1 MVARQEL
8 SDLIRAMARQ
18 DWGSVDRHLA
28 ELNRLGWAGGS
39 QTIGAA
45 FAIAVN
51 RRFGSSDDPRAVA
64 SFVADT
70 RRRYEQGEQF
80 SALAMEGMIRAAL
93 GEPDLIDDIDAET
106 AFSMQIAV
114 LGTLLQDREWSEAE
128 LEEFV
133 REVEQT
139 AAQYM

>member
-1 MVARQEL
+1 M
-8 SDLIRAMARQ
+8 
-18 DWGSVDRHLA
+18 
-28 ELNRLGWAGGS
+28 
-39 QTIGAA
+39 
-45 FAIAVN
+45 
-51 RRFGSSDDPRAVA
+51 
-64 SFVADT
+64 ADT
-70 RRRYEQGEQF
+70 RKRYQEGQQF

-114 LGTLLQDREWSEAE
+114 LGTLLQDRQWTEVE
-128 LEEFV
+128 LEEFI

>member
-1 MVARQEL
+1 
-8 SDLIRAMARQ
+8 MARQ
-18 DWGSVDRHLA
+18 DWGSVDRHLT
-28 ELNRLGWAGGS
+28 ELNRIGWAGGS

-45 FAIAVN
+45 FALAVN
-51 RRFGSSDDPRAVA
+51 RRFGSSDDLRGVA

-70 RRRYEQGEQF
+70 RKRYQEGEQF

-114 LGTLLQDREWSEAE
+114 LGTLLQDRQWTEVE
-128 LEEFV
+128 LEEFI
-133 REVEQT
+133 REVEET